1 MIKNKLNN
9 NTKHVSLM
17 YIINY
22 FIYDFRSYFY
32 IFFCENH
39 KCYTYVHCLDK
50 FT

>member
-17 YIINY
+17 YINY

-39 KCYTYVHCLDK
+39 KCYTNVHCLDK